1 MYISLCGMYFTS
13 ILSLF
18 LYLDVFVKV
27 RIEDN
32 VVVTSSGLEL
42 LTDVPRLVEEV
53 EAWMQRGKK
62 TWNKEKQMNLLQD

>member
-1 MYISLCGMYFTS
+1 MWHVVHLHTE
-13 ILSLF
+13 LF
-18 LYLDVFVKV
+18 FYLDVFAKV

-53 EAWMQRGKK
+53 EAWMQRGEK
-62 TWNKEKQMNLLQD
+62 TWNKGKQLNLLQE